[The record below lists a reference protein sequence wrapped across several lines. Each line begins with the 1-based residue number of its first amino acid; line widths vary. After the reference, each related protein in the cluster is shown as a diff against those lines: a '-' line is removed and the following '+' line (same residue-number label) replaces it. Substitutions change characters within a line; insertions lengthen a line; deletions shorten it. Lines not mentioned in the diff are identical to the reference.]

1 MTWSNLRE
9 LENILKS
16 QGDESRR
23 RENKVIATVNASE
36 GKYAGGINMPMRRVT
51 GHPNGVPIMSQPGG
65 FFTANPV
72 HAEEDP
78 DEEAKALWKSLD
90 ADGDGDVS
98 FEEFQIGMQE
108 KLGPLCPKDRVL
120 VDMYASFVDHHKSRI
135 EDPDE
140 AAKALW
146 KSLDADGD
154 EDVSFDEFRITCRRS
169 LGRYVR
175 RAKRCLTYMP
185 HSWSTIIVQACMRRC
200 EIAEPSSGSPDRPSG
215 GSLSTLNCSECQIH
229 ENPNQ
234 MALIFTTSTKPEIA
248 LNERRQTQ
256 QELNGMEIL
265 RWSLSAMFSMASRR
279 VRMRQ
284 KAVAVAAEDARNK
297 FGDLLHL
304 IARAWVSRVWS
315 QDNEETKM
323 LYAVLRDVKLLLAF
337 ELLEWPS

>member
-16 QGDESRR
+16 QGDESRS

-154 EDVSFDEFRITCRRS
+154 EDVSFDEFRIGMQEKLGPLCPKGKALFDIYASFVEHHRRTS
-169 LGRYVR
+169 VHEEVR
-175 RAKRCLTYMP
+175 NSY
-185 HSWSTIIVQACMRRC
+185 
-200 EIAEPSSGSPDRPSG
+200 EPSSGSPDRPSG
-215 GSLSTLNCSECQIH
+215 GSLSDIELQRMSNSRESKSDGIDLHDVYQAGNSPQRKTT
-229 ENPNQ
+229 NP
-234 MALIFTTSTKPEIA
+234 
-248 LNERRQTQ
+248 
-256 QELNGMEIL
+256 
-265 RWSLSAMFSMASRR
+265 
-279 VRMRQ
+279 
-284 KAVAVAAEDARNK
+284 
-297 FGDLLHL
+297 
-304 IARAWVSRVWS
+304 ARAQRDGNSKVVSFSDV
-315 QDNEETKM
+315 
-323 LYAVLRDVKLLLAF
+323 LYGDSPGANATEGGGSGGGGRKKQVRRPTSF
-337 ELLEWPS
+337 NR